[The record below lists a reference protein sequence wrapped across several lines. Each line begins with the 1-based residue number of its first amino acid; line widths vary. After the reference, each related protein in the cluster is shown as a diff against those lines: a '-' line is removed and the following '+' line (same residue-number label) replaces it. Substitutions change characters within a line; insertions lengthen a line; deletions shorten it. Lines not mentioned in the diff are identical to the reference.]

1 MDQTHSLS
9 PIHLHAH
16 FHQLT
21 IANVASNDYVKSYY
35 KNTAE
40 LSNSTF

>member
-16 FHQLT
+16 FQLT
-21 IANVASNDYVKSYY
+21 IANVASNDYVKSY
-35 KNTAE
+35 KLQKHCRAE
-40 LSNSTF
+40 Q